1 MIHLVNTQGLST
13 MLDHG
18 YSNSNWLFNSFFMF
32 IIRIFS
38 PVFSP
43 LGLFGIWTF
52 YSLTCHLDWGCDE
65 FTTSHF
71 VSFFSFV
78 ITIITYKLIF
88 QYCYYAYNLMI
99 VILIFNLYKTVN
111 EKVKRKTVIADK
123 KRVVQNISSGIISPP
138 AKNILVNWYT
148 FLPPPFFITDHPSI
162 II

>member
-1 MIHLVNTQGLST
+1 MIHLVNRPTQGLST

-18 YSNSNWLFNSFFMF
+18 YSNSNWLFNSFFRF

-38 PVFSP
+38 PFFSPLTP

-88 QYCYYAYNLMI
+88 QYSYYAYNLMI

-123 KRVVQNISSGIISPP
+123 KKGWFKIFPP
-138 AKNILVNWYT
+138 ES
-148 FLPPPFFITDHPSI
+148 FLHPLRTSW
-162 II
+162 

>member
-1 MIHLVNTQGLST
+1 MDTLILTDYLIRFLGLS
-13 MLDHG
+13 
-18 YSNSNWLFNSFFMF
+18 FVFFPRF
-32 IIRIFS
+32 F
-38 PVFSP
+38 PPLTP

-88 QYCYYAYNLMI
+88 QYSYYAYNLMI